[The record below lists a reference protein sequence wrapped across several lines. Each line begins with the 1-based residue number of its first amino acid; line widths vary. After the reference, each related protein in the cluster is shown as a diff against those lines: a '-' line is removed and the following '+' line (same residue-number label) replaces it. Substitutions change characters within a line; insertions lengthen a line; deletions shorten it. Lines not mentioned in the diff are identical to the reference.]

1 MIHLVSFSFLAIFTC
16 DLVSSLLIISCAIIS
31 CAIISCAIMQS
42 LVAQMPNVPEL
53 TCTKSFVW
61 KQIWITQLNLGAEPA
76 SMHFFLLLKPPP

>member
-16 DLVSSLLIISCAIIS
+16 DLVSSLLIIS